1 MFADTQLPFMLVP
14 FCFIKNG
21 LRLRNNRV
29 LNFRICLGLYTEP
42 RPVKILIFYLKASRY
57 LMPCCKQI
65 LPKVLPSLKLF
76 KFYGENDLKTCFFS
90 QNAGICLFTIFSS
103 APQISMTFNLVP
115 KISTEFEIYKL
126 SRIKYLVV
134 SANMRTCIVQKYNIS
149 IIIMLW
155 CSGSG
160 TVDIARI

>member
-1 MFADTQLPFMLVP
+1 MFGPLYRTKTCQNIDFLP
-14 FCFIKNG
+14 KS
-21 LRLRNNRV
+21 
-29 LNFRICLGLYTEP
+29 EP
-42 RPVKILIFYLKASRY
+42 VFDALLQTNLAKSVAIVKTF
-57 LMPCCKQI
+57 QI
-65 LPKVLPSLKLF
+65 LRRKWF
-76 KFYGENDLKTCFFS
+76 ENVFFS

-160 TVDIARI
+160 TVDIARIWRSNTIIPPLLCAILFYPSECG